1 MEKVLLIDSHTLWRE
16 GLKMLLATLESIE
29 VIGEATSAQDAYQK
43 ANTLF
48 PDLCIVNIAVSGDS
62 IYETTL
68 RLKEICP
75 STKVLVLMD
84 KSEEHQVRAL
94 LDAKVDGLMSKTG
107 AFEELKFAMKSALS
121 GHRFLSPLLI
131 DNVIERYLA
140 HKDSS
145 PEDMYGIFSA
155 LSRQEKRVLSCFCRE
170 IPPKAIAAELG
181 ISRKTVDIHK
191 RNIKKKLGVDSD
203 VGLIKL
209 AIDKQF
215 TIGPI
220 FTE

>member
-1 MEKVLLIDSHTLWRE
+1 MDKVLLIDSHTLWRE
-16 GLKMLLATLESIE
+16 GLKMLLATLEATE
-29 VIGEATSAQDAYQK
+29 VVGEAISAQDAYQK

-48 PDLCIVNIAVSGDS
+48 PDLCIVDIAASGDS
-62 IYETTL
+62 IYEVIF

-75 STKVLVLMD
+75 STKVLVLME
-84 KSEEHQVRAL
+84 KHEERQVRAL
-94 LDAKVDGLMSKTG
+94 LDAKADGLMSKTA

-131 DNVIERYLA
+131 DHVIDVYLA

-145 PEDMYGIFSA
+145 AEEMYGAFSA
-155 LSRQEKRVLSCFCRE
+155 LSHQEKRILGCFCRE
-170 IPPKAIAAELG
+170 MPPKAIAAEFG

-209 AIDKQF
+209 AIDQQF
-215 TIGPI
+215 PIGSI